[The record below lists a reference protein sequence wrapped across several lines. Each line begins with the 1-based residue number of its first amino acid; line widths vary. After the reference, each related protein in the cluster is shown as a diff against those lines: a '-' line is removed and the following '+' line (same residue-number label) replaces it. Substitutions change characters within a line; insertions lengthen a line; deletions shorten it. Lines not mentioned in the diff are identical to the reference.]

1 MSRSIGLDFGTTNTV
16 VARVNAN
23 GLAEAGQFEHEGA
36 AFSAFRSLLCFWQD
50 VHKGRTETVVDA
62 GPWAIDHMIDEP
74 GDCRFLQSFKTFAA
88 NGGFRHTTIYGQNYQ
103 FEDLL
108 AAFFEKFKAH
118 AGAQAAQW
126 PRRLVLGRPVTFAGP
141 NPDAA
146 LARQRY
152 DAAFGQFGFD
162 EIHHVHEPVAAA
174 YFFAQRLTSPATV
187 LVADFGGGT
196 SDFSVVRFEAGGVRM
211 KARALASTGVGIAG
225 DTFDYR
231 IIDHVVSPLLGKGTS
246 YKSWGKV
253 LSIPGHYY
261 SNFARWNQLSMMK
274 YSGVLAE
281 LRHIARH
288 SLAPEQ
294 LETFVNFIEADAGYP
309 LYRAVSDVKTKLS
322 SADSARLLFRG
333 HGLSVDVNVKRA
345 DFNAWIADDLARI
358 GRSVDACLLEAD
370 CKPAAIDRVFL
381 TGGSSFVPAV
391 RRLFEAKFGADKIE
405 TGDQLLSIANG
416 LALIGEDPDIE
427 HWTVAPGSDAPMATE
442 GEVED

>member
-1 MSRSIGLDFGTTNTV
+1 MARSLGLDFGTTNTV
-16 VARVNAN
+16 AARV
-23 GLAEAGQFEHEGA
+23 A
-36 AFSAFRSLLCFWQD
+36 ADGRAQPSMFTHGNEQFSAFRSLLCFWQD
-50 VHKGRTETVVDA
+50 VHQGRAETLVDA
-62 GPWAIDHMIDEP
+62 GPWAIEHLIDEP

-88 NGGFRHTTIYGQNYQ
+88 NAGFRHTTIYGQNYQ

-108 AAFFEKFKAH
+108 AAFFEKFRAH
-118 AGAQAAQW
+118 AGPQAAQW

-152 DAAFGQFGFD
+152 DAAFERFGFE

-174 YFFAQRLTSPATV
+174 YFFAQRLASAATV

-196 SDFSVVRFEAGGVRM
+196 SDFSVVRFEAGGRRM
-211 KARALASTGVGIAG
+211 KAKALASTGVGIAG

-281 LRHIARH
+281 LRHIAKH
-288 SLAPEQ
+288 SLAKQQ
-294 LETFVNFIEADAGYP
+294 LEIFVDFLEADAGYP
-309 LYRAVSDVKTKLS
+309 LYRAVSGVKTRLS
-322 SADSARLLFRG
+322 STDHARLVFQG
-333 HGLSVDVNVKRA
+333 HGLNVDATVKRA
-345 DFNAWIADDLARI
+345 DFEAWIADDLARI
-358 GRSVDACLLEAD
+358 GRSVDACLQRAE
-370 CKPAAIDRVFL
+370 CGVKGIDRVFL

-391 RRLFEAKFGADKIE
+391 RRLFEKKFGAAKIE

-427 HWTVAPGSDAPMATE
+427 HWTVAPGSDAPAVDDE
-442 GEVED
+442 SDE